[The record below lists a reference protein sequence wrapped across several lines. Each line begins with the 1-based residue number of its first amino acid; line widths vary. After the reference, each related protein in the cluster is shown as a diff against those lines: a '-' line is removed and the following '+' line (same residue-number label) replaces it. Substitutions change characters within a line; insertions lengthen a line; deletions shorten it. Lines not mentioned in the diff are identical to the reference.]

1 MLDVESASAEQ
12 QRLLDEP
19 EPDEPEHEKFCRIC
33 HDSTDNGED
42 GRLFRPC
49 SCRGS
54 MAWVHVECLD
64 KWRRASTNPQS
75 FYRCD
80 QCHFEYKFAQA
91 FTAYGHGFGDR
102 FTVAKVLGSRF
113 AVHVASVAVLL
124 TLIFVAG
131 FLAKALGF
139 CGGLGWGE
147 VWSFANREHF
157 FAGSAL
163 VGLSSL
169 AGALIEFCS
178 TFYRIGRIG
187 GIYSPFP
194 DLGGRGGGGGGGG
207 GDAQKIILVIVVVI
221 GLLVALHWI
230 YKHLQ
235 ILAEAAARR
244 TQDIVLDYDH
254 HRPREE
260 EQQGEAVA
268 DMETAEYGTPA
279 RER

>member
-1 MLDVESASAEQ
+1 MAAVLAYNEEKRWSKT
-12 QRLLDEP
+12 P
-19 EPDEPEHEKFCRIC
+19 EKFGTG
-33 HDSTDNGED
+33 HDQGVAAPE
-42 GRLFRPC
+42 
-49 SCRGS
+49 
-54 MAWVHVECLD
+54 
-64 KWRRASTNPQS
+64 ASNN
-75 FYRCD
+75 
-80 QCHFEYKFAQA
+80 AV
-91 FTAYGHGFGDR
+91 
-102 FTVAKVLGSRF
+102 VAG
-113 AVHVASVAVLL
+113 A
-124 TLIFVAG
+124 LIFVAG

-207 GDAQKIILVIVVVI
+207 DAQKIILVIVVVI

-260 EQQGEAVA
+260 EQQGEVVA
-268 DMETAEYGTPA
+268 DMEAAEYGTPA
-279 RER
+279 RVR